1 MDNEDFSI
9 TSGAR
14 VKALREGR
22 GWSQNELARYMTQG
36 LPEGD
41 NIYAMTVKRIE
52 NGSRALKLA
61 EAVLLADIFQTSVDD
76 IAGRGR
82 DEDVLYA
89 EQSLALANKKL
100 LHASSGVIDS
110 VTQYLADYWDYRAL
124 AEQVD
129 LSQNPALRESVSH
142 GFFYSEFYV
151 LLMLAIEKW
160 QQAEV
165 FSKAEDTDLFSEK
178 TRSFQELDTL
188 VQDSLGVT
196 KTWGEQIGEPGSF
209 TPFSGGS

>member
-1 MDNEDFSI
+1 MDNEDFSAN
-9 TSGAR
+9 SGAR

-36 LPEGD
+36 LPDGD

-100 LHASSGVIDS
+100 LHTSSGVIDS
-110 VTQYLADYWDYRAL
+110 VAQYLADYWDYRAL

-129 LSQNPALRESVSH
+129 LSQNPAMREAVNQ
-142 GFFYSEFYV
+142 GFFYSEFYM
-151 LLMLAIEKW
+151 LLIFAVEKW

-165 FSKAEDTDLFSEK
+165 LSKIEDTDLFSEK
-178 TRSFQELDTL
+178 TRSFPELDTL

-196 KTWGEQIGEPGSF
+196 KTWGEQIGESGNF
-209 TPFSGGS
+209 TPYSGGA